1 MRYVEVRRHSI
12 RIKPG
17 DRLSQAGVDL
27 ARRVG
32 QSMGP
37 FQRVIT
43 STLPRAYE
51 TAIAM
56 GFAVDEQLEGLC
68 LMDSAVETE
77 VSWDAGFLAFAE
89 AVRLNG
95 AAAAF
100 AHKQAD
106 FWRAVAEALP
116 GGGAALLVTHGGF
129 IESGAVV
136 SLPQTDHRAW
146 GRACSWCE
154 GMRLSFEAGKF
165 VDAHILR
172 VNPEAA

>member
-1 MRYVEVRRHSI
+1 MRYIEVRRHSI

-32 QSMGP
+32 ESMGP

-68 LMDSAVETE
+68 EMSSDVEAE
-77 VSWDAGFLAFAE
+77 VAWDAGFVAFAE
-89 AVRLNG
+89 AIRLNG
-95 AAAAF
+95 ATAAF
-100 AHKQAD
+100 ARKQAE
-106 FWRAVAEALP
+106 FWRSVAEALP
-116 GGGAALLVTHGGF
+116 DGGAALLVTHGGF
-129 IESGAVV
+129 IEAGAVA

-146 GRACSWCE
+146 GRACAWCE
-154 GMRLSFEAGKF
+154 GVRLDYEGGQF
-165 VDAHILR
+165 VEAHILR
-172 VNPEAA
+172 VNGEKT